1 MPRKLFTS
9 VLCPSMK
16 VTEEQLESDINIL
29 AMEKQINALNRRRF
43 LGGLAAAGATA
54 ATIGSF
60 GFATQANAQTAPSI
74 VDVLNFALNLEYL
87 EANLY
92 IAVSGQSSLSATD
105 TGGGPTP
112 MNAPSKLTL
121 DTQTQMTAV
130 GLAMDELHHIELLR
144 GAITSAGGTPIEQ
157 PQIDYS
163 AGGTMSITT
172 QAQFLAVARQF
183 TAVGNSAY
191 AGAAQ
196 FLVGSIP
203 TLTTAAQILG
213 AEAQHLGAVGYLCAL
228 QGVMSPQADTLDYPP
243 TGPSDIFT
251 ITPATDTTGPAIGP
265 SRSTSQVLGIVYGV
279 TKAST
284 TTPATGVTKG
294 GFFPNGVNGAITST

>member
-1 MPRKLFTS
+1 MPGKLFTS
-9 VLCPSMK
+9 LLCPSMK
-16 VTEEQLESDINIL
+16 VTEDQLESDLHIM

-60 GFATQANAQTAPSI
+60 GFATSAHAQAAPSI

-92 IAVSGQSSLSATD
+92 IAVSGQAGLSTAD
-105 TGGGPTP
+105 TGGGPAPLNTP
-112 MNAPSKLTL
+112 AKLTL
-121 DTQTQMTAV
+121 DTQTQLTAV

-144 GAITSAGGTPIEQ
+144 GAITEMGGTPIEQ

-163 AGGTMSITT
+163 AGGTISITT

-196 FLVGSIP
+196 FLVSSVS

-228 QGVMSPQADTLDYPP
+228 QGVMSPTIDTLDYPP

-251 ITPATDTTGPAIGP
+251 ITPTTDTTSPAVGPLRTTA
-265 SRSTSQVLGIVYGV
+265 QVLGIVYGV

-284 TTPATGVTKG
+284 TTPAAGVTKG
-294 GFFPNGVNGAITST
+294 GFFPNGVNGSITST

>member
-1 MPRKLFTS
+1 MPKKLFTS

-60 GFATQANAQTAPSI
+60 GFATQAHAQTAPSI

-92 IAVSGQSSLSATD
+92 IAVSGQSTLSTTD
-105 TGGGPTP
+105 TGGGPAP
-112 MNAPSKLTL
+112 LNAPSQLTL

-144 GAITSAGGTPIEQ
+144 GAITEMGGTPIEQ

-196 FLVGSIP
+196 FLVSSIP

-228 QGVMSPQADTLDYPP
+228 QGVMSPQIDTLDYPP
-243 TGPSDIFT
+243 TGPSDILT
-251 ITPATDTTGPAIGP
+251 ITPATDTTSPAVGPL
-265 SRSTSQVLGIVYGV
+265 RTTSQVLGIVYGV

-284 TTPATGVTKG
+284 TTPATGITKG
-294 GFFPNGVNGAITST
+294 GFFPNGVNGAIIST